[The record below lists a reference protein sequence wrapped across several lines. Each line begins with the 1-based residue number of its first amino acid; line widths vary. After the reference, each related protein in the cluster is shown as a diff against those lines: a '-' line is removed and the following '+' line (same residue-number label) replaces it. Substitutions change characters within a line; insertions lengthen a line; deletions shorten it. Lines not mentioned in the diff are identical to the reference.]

1 MWKEF
6 RDFLNRGNV
15 VDMAVGVMIGG
26 AFGKIVDSLVKD
38 ILMPPIGKALGGVDF
53 TNLFITLGDTTYPT
67 LAEAQKAGAATI
79 NYGVFIN
86 ALIQFL
92 IVALAVF
99 FMVKSIERM
108 RRQKPVEPP
117 PPDTRECPF
126 CISNVSKKA
135 TRCPQCTS
143 ELESAAA

>member
-15 VDMAVGVMIGG
+15 VDMAVGVIIGA
-26 AFGKIVDSLVKD
+26 AFGRIVDSLVKD
-38 ILMPPIGKALGGVDF
+38 VLMPPIGLVLGGVDF
-53 TNLFITLGDTTYPT
+53 TNLFLTLGDASYPT

-79 NYGVFIN
+79 NYGVFLN
-86 ALIQFL
+86 TLIQFL

-99 FMVKSIERM
+99 MMVKSVEKM

-117 PPDTRECPF
+117 PPDTRDCPF
-126 CISNVSKKA
+126 CLSTISKNA

-143 ELESAAA
+143 ELEKAA